1 MDPNCV
7 NLAGVGRGPDASLY
21 LASLSGAVYVLK
33 TVDAGLAQLLLRLQA
48 VLAVHRSVA
57 PISGHRHEQFR
68 REGQNT
74 LQHRKGRR
82 TDPYREADRWVGWVL
97 KVGPGRGGRLMVG

>member
-1 MDPNCV
+1 MDPNRSDV
-7 NLAGVGRGPDASLY
+7 AGGGKGSAASLY

-48 VLAVHRSVA
+48 TLAVHRSVA
-57 PISGHRHEQFR
+57 PISGHRHGQFR
-68 REGQNT
+68 REGQT

-82 TDPYREADRWVGWVL
+82 TDPYGEADRWVGWVL